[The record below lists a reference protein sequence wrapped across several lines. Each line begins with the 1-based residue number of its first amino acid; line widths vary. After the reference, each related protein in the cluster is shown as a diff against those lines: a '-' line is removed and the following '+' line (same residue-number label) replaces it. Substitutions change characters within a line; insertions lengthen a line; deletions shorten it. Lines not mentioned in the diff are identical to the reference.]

1 MTDVEEN
8 QHLLRTGR
16 LTSKLIH
23 DFKNQLGGMKLYAA
37 YLKRRFADNPEGVEV
52 TDKIIEVINNMAE
65 QASVLSRLTR
75 PLELKTCSADLVS
88 LIEDLASECRSN
100 AGTKNVSIIT
110 RFEEK
115 EIRAE
120 LDSRLLSGALKAIL
134 ERAIDSTAAGGEVVI
149 QLSKAEK
156 EVSIAI
162 IDRGENPGELKVA
175 GLFDP
180 LSADRIDG
188 RSLELAL
195 AERIIENHRGSVGAS
210 VNEDRGV
217 TINVSLPLQS

>member
-1 MTDVEEN
+1 MTEVEEN

-52 TDKIIEVINNMAE
+52 ADKIIEGINNMAE

-75 PLELKTCSADLVS
+75 PLELKLCSADLVS
-88 LIEDLASECRSN
+88 LIEDLVSECRSN
-100 AGTKNVSIIT
+100 AGTKNVSIVT

-120 LDSRLLSGALKAIL
+120 LDNRLLSGALKAIL
-134 ERAIDSTAAGGEVVI
+134 ERCDRFHGSRWRGRDSTLKSGE
-149 QLSKAEK
+149 
-156 EVSIAI
+156 
-162 IDRGENPGELKVA
+162 
-175 GLFDP
+175 
-180 LSADRIDG
+180 
-188 RSLELAL
+188 RSFN
-195 AERIIENHRGSVGAS
+195 RHY
-210 VNEDRGV
+210 
-217 TINVSLPLQS
+217 